1 MKIILILAI
10 LWSLLW
16 KGIALWKAARNNQ
29 KKWFLII
36 LILQSLGIL
45 EILYIYIFQRER
57 EEKAVE
63 DGKIIQQVLFNK
75 NFKEFLLKEYENIWT
90 FYRNNYEIRDRWVKF
105 YFLITASALAFVGA
119 FLKYFENPSCQNV
132 EISSTVSVIIAL
144 VFLILSFLGAAVFA
158 IELVN
163 RRARREMFNALNL
176 IRKGFL
182 SNYPMG
188 KDFVYFP
195 IMPKERAFGRRDFVT
210 IVLSSMLAL
219 INFWTLV
226 WFAKENKINEYLVSY
241 FYKSFWWNMV
251 IGIGSIVVVAFIIL
265 YFLYIRKIKK
275 QMNS

>member
-1 MKIILILAI
+1 MLKVF
-10 LWSLLW
+10 S
-16 KGIALWKAARNNQ
+16 K
-29 KKWFLII
+29 
-36 LILQSLGIL
+36 
-45 EILYIYIFQRER
+45 FQREKKGEKV
-57 EEKAVE
+57 EE
-63 DGKIIQQVLFNK
+63 GQTIQDVLFND

-119 FLKYFENPSCQNV
+119 FLKYFENPTCQNV
-132 EISSTVSVIIAL
+132 EISSSVSIIIAL

-188 KDFVYFP
+188 RDFVYYQTE
-195 IMPKERAFGRRDFVT
+195 PKERAWGGRDSVT
-210 IVLSSMLAL
+210 IILSSMLAL
-219 INFWTLV
+219 INFWTLL
-226 WFAKENKINEYLVSY
+226 WFAKENKIKGYLVSY
-241 FYKSFWWNMV
+241 FYKSFWWNV
-251 IGIGSIVVVAFIIL
+251 AFGIGSIIVVAVIIL
-265 YFLYIRKIKK
+265 YFLIFRKIKK